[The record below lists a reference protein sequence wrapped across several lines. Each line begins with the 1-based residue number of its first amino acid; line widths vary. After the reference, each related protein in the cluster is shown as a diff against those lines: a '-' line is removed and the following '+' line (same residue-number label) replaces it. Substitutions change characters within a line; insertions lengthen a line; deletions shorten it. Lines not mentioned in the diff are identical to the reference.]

1 MPLQS
6 GQVSRYTA
14 YSALFDQPRTGLP
27 LSCCFD
33 RMISRRS
40 LHRALLNCSSP
51 DRLGVG
57 PVFFVTVSD
66 ISDNCRQQASE
77 PAVPVIARF
86 YSTGRCVSVD
96 MPVRPAHWLSSS
108 CHILSDRLSAGFSC
122 GLCSGRSAVPSSVQ
136 PADLLRPDSAA
147 LPVLPGNFRPA
158 FFLNRATPTGGRI
171 ILTDCPWG
179 IEQPLRFT

>member
-86 YSTGRCVSVD
+86 YSTGRSVTAG
-96 MPVRPAHWLSSS
+96 MPVRPAHWLSRGGVDYVVAVQLFP
-108 CHILSDRLSAGFSC
+108 HLFS
-122 GLCSGRSAVPSSVQ
+122 P
-136 PADLLRPDSAA
+136 LLRPNNAA